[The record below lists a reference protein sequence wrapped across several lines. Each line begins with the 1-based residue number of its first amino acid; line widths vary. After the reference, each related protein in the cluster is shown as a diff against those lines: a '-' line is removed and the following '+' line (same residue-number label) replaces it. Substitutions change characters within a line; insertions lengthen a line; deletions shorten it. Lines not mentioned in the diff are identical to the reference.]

1 MSRKNGG
8 IIGPANTPVGGLFKG
23 VAGGVWRMN
32 DVANFVSNSQ
42 WPSGPQSIDNSC
54 RFNDDSSD
62 YLNRTNTGAGNRRTF
77 TYSFWIKRGA
87 VGTDQRVI
95 EASTDSTGNE
105 VDGLE
110 FTSDDI
116 RIISYH
122 SSTDI
127 QLITNQKFR
136 DVSAW
141 YHIVVA
147 FDTTQAV
154 AANRVKLYVN
164 GTQVTSFSTETY
176 PNQNY
181 DTYFNNNSDEIYI
194 GRRID
199 GGGSPSGEYVDA
211 YLAEFVLIDGQ
222 ALDPTSFGEFDTTT
236 GIWKPKKIGSFASA
250 GDNSFYLDFKD
261 SSNLGNDA
269 SGLNNDFTATN
280 LTSIDQSTDTCVVNY
295 ATLNPLASSTDT
307 SNNVLKEGNL
317 QVDHGDNNYDGGTA
331 TFGFLNNMTGKW
343 YWEIRNNANT
353 GSSNQGEFAGI
364 SYIGNSS
371 STVYDDFGT
380 ESYLL
385 ATTGSNIIY
394 KKDNSAVWTLTSP
407 SGFSAGDIIN
417 VALDLDNSKIWFGLN
432 GTFYDMSDGSTDGD
446 PTGSNGATVSRDYD
460 YLPYFRIYGNTAQLD
475 FNFGSPAFSIS
486 SGNSDANGFGNF
498 EYAVPSGY
506 YALNTSNL
514 NTYG

>member
-1 MSRKNGG
+1 MPINSFLYPGAKTT
-8 IIGPANTPVGGLFKG
+8 PAYE
-23 VAGGVWRMN
+23 
-32 DVANFVSNSQ
+32 VANSL
-42 WPSGPQSIDNSC
+42 
-54 RFNDDSSD
+54 RFNDGSSD
-62 YLNRTNTGAGNRRTF
+62 NLTRTPSSASNRKTWTWSGWVKRSTLGANQDLFNAYNPSG
-77 TYSFWIKRGA
+77 FWERFY
-87 VGTDQRVI
+87 
-95 EASTDSTGNE
+95 
-105 VDGLE
+105 
-110 FTSDDI
+110 FTSGDI
-116 RIISYH
+116 LEYDNDISGSDYTLN
-122 SSTDI
+122 SEM
-127 QLITNQKFR
+127 LFR

-141 YHIVVA
+141 YHLVFA
-147 FDTTQAV
+147 KDTTQSTE
-154 AANRVKLYVN
+154 ANRLKIYVN
-164 GTQVTSFSTETY
+164 GTQITLTEVALGY
-176 PNQNY
+176 PPQNT
-181 DTYFNNNSDEIYI
+181 DGDINNTLAHSIGKLASGSYF
-194 GRRID
+194 D
-199 GGGSPSGEYVDA
+199 GYMAEVVFVDGE
-211 YLAEFVLIDGQ
+211 
-222 ALDPTSFGEFDTTT
+222 ALTPTSFGEFDEDSPT
-236 GIWKPKKIGSFASA
+236 IWKPKSVSGLTF
-250 GDNSFYLDFKD
+250 GTNGFYLDFED
-261 SSNLGNDA
+261 SSALGADV
-269 SGLNNDFTATN
+269 SGSSNSFTVNN
-280 LTSIDQSTDTCVVNY
+280 LTAIDQSTDTCTNNF
-295 ATLNPLASSTDT
+295 ATLNPLASSIDT

>member
-8 IIGPANTPVGGLFKG
+8 IIGPANTPVGGLLTG

-32 DVANFVSNSQ
+32 DVANFVGNSQ
-42 WPSGPQSIDNSC
+42 WPTGPQSIDNSL
-54 RFNDDSSD
+54 RFNDGSSD
-62 YLNRTNTGAGNRRTF
+62 SLTKTSSTGSNTTS
-77 TYSFWIKRGA
+77 TLSVWIKRANLGA
-87 VGTDQRVI
+87 EMKMLNFTGGSNNLNIEFKNDDQLS
-95 EASTDSTGNE
+95 ANAY
-105 VDGLE
+105 DG
-110 FTSDDI
+110 
-116 RIISYH
+116 
-122 SSTDI
+122 SS
-127 QLITNQKFR
+127 QFSLKTNRKFR
-136 DVSAW
+136 DTSSW
-141 YHIVVA
+141 YNIIVA
-147 FDTTQAV
+147 IDSTQSTSS
-154 AANRVKLYVN
+154 NRVKIYVN
-164 GTQVTSFSTETY
+164 GVQETSFETSNY
-176 PNQNY
+176 PSQDDTLVMNNHLSSNPFIGQN
-181 DTYFNNNSDEIYI
+181 
-194 GRRID
+194 
-199 GGGSPSGEYVDA
+199 GGGSHYFDGYM
-211 YLAEFVLIDGQ
+211 AEICWIDGLQ
-222 ALDPTSFGEFDTTT
+222 LDPTSFGETNTAT
-236 GIWKPKKIGSFASA
+236 GIWTPKKLGKLGTVGA
-250 GDNSFYLDFKD
+250 NTFYLDFKD
-261 SSNLGNDA
+261 SSNVGNDA
-269 SGLNNDFTATN
+269 SGLNNDFTVNN
-280 LTSIDQSTDTCVVNY
+280 LTSIDQSIDTCVVNY
-295 ATLNPLASSTDT
+295 PTLNPLASSIDT

-331 TFGFLNNMTGKW
+331 TFGFLKNMTGKW

-364 SYIGNSS
+364 SYIGDSS
-371 STVYDDFGT
+371 STAYDDFGT

-475 FNFGSPAFSIS
+475 FNFGSPPFSIS

-498 EYAVPSGY
+498 EYPVPSGY

>member
-1 MSRKNGG
+1 MPINSFLYPGAKTTT
-8 IIGPANTPVGGLFKG
+8 AYE
-23 VAGGVWRMN
+23 
-32 DVANFVSNSQ
+32 VANSL
-42 WPSGPQSIDNSC
+42 
-54 RFNDDSSD
+54 RFNDGSSD
-62 YLNRTNTGAGNRRTF
+62 NLTRTPSSASNRKTWTWSGWVKRSTLGANQDLFNAYNPDG
-77 TYSFWIKRGA
+77 FWERFY
-87 VGTDQRVI
+87 
-95 EASTDSTGNE
+95 
-105 VDGLE
+105 
-110 FTSDDI
+110 FTSGDI
-116 RIISYH
+116 LEYDNDISGSDYTLN
-122 SSTDI
+122 SEM
-127 QLITNQKFR
+127 LFR

-141 YHIVVA
+141 YHLVFA
-147 FDTTQAV
+147 KDTTQSTE
-154 AANRVKLYVN
+154 ANRLKIYVN
-164 GTQVTSFSTETY
+164 GTQITLTEVALGY
-176 PNQNY
+176 PPQNT
-181 DTYFNNNSDEIYI
+181 DGDINNTLAHSIGKLASGSYF
-194 GRRID
+194 D
-199 GGGSPSGEYVDA
+199 GYMAEVVFVDGE
-211 YLAEFVLIDGQ
+211 
-222 ALDPTSFGEFDTTT
+222 ALTPTSFGEFDEDSPT
-236 GIWKPKKIGSFASA
+236 IWKPKSVSGLTF
-250 GDNSFYLDFKD
+250 GTNGFYLDFED
-261 SSNLGNDA
+261 SSALGADV
-269 SGLNNDFTATN
+269 SGSSNSFTVNN
-280 LTSIDQSTDTCVVNY
+280 LTAIDQSTDTCTNNF
-295 ATLNPLASSTDT
+295 ATLNPLASSIDT

-364 SYIGNSS
+364 SYIGDSS

-486 SGNSDANGFGNF
+486 SGNADANGHGNF
-498 EYAVPSGY
+498 EYSVPTGY
-506 YALNTSNL
+506 FALNSKNL
-514 NTYG
+514 AEFG